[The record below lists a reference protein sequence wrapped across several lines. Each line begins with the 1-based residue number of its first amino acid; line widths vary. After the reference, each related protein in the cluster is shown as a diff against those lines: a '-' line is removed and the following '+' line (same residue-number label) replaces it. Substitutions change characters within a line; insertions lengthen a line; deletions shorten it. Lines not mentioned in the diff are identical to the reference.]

1 MTKQELKLRQYIT
14 EVAIVELPLIHL
26 LTALMIRYDNQ
37 IPENVTLGDIINFY
51 INKIENFP
59 EKAKNDTQDNFD
71 KVYAEFENLILT
83 DTKAA
88 IEKAAEKTE
97 EAITENE

>member
-37 IPENVTLGDIINFY
+37 IPENITLGDIINYY
-51 INKIENFP
+51 INKIDNLE
-59 EKAKNDTQDNFD
+59 ERSKDDTQDNFD
-71 KVYAEFENLILT
+71 KVYAEFEALLLA
-83 DTKAA
+83 DTKPV
-88 IEKAAEKTE
+88 IEKGSAEKNDRE
-97 EAITENE
+97 ES